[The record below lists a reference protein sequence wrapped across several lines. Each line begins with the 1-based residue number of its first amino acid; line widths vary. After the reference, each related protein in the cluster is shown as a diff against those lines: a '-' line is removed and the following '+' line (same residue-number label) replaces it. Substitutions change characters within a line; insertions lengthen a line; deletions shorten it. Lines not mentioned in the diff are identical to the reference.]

1 MFNIVIVN
9 EFKLAIVHFA
19 RPNPMQTCACAWI
32 SRWTK
37 NRGKSGLGRWAAGW
51 WAAGLFLAKPKLTL
65 CYVLFQVGTVDPV
78 GDFRTLISQ
87 RDEDKFDEG
96 MLSLSPT
103 ELVNH
108 SVSHLI
114 SAKQQLAMCRL
125 RFEIPK
131 TNKILAK

>member
-1 MFNIVIVN
+1 MH
-9 EFKLAIVHFA
+9 AH
-19 RPNPMQTCACAWI
+19 
-32 SRWTK
+32 
-37 NRGKSGLGRWAAGW
+37 GLAAGQKTVGNQDK
-51 WAAGLFLAKPKLTL
+51 AAGPSRAVGHRPVGCGPIFSKPKLTL
-65 CYVLFQVGTVDPV
+65 CYVFFQVGTVDPV
-78 GDFRTLISQ
+78 EDFRTLISQ
-87 RDEDKFDEG
+87 RDEDRFDEG

-114 SAKQQLAMCRL
+114 SAKQQLVMCRL